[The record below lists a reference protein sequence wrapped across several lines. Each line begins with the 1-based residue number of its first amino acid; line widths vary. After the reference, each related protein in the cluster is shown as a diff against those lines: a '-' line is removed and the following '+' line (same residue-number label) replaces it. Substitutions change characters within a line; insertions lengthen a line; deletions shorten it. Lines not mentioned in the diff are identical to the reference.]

1 MGTNNENIKLYLF
14 LEIFNV
20 VSIEDNINLFRPKF
34 QVSIKWQDQRLRFKN
49 LRKDKESPLSPHEYD
64 IIWKPVFLWDEVN
77 QVNRRVILS

>member
-34 QVSIKWQDQRLRFKN
+34 QVSIKWQDHRLRFKN

-77 QVNRRVILS
+77 QINRRVILS